1 MKYLSTMAGLIL
13 VPLALVG
20 CQKEEVA
27 QQQHQQRTPEVGY
40 ITLTT
45 SEVPLKTEL
54 QGRTVAS
61 TTAEVRPQ
69 VSGIVEKR
77 LFEEGSEVKKGQL
90 LYQIDDSS
98 YKAAYNEARADLL
111 NSEATVRSAKLK
123 DQRYAA
129 LAKSEGVSRQD
140 ADDAHAAYLEAVASV
155 EKYKA
160 AVESAKIDLDHTQV
174 KAPIAGRIGIS
185 SVTEGALVTADQDTA
200 LATIRSL
207 NPIYVDLTQS
217 SKEVLKLRQ
226 TLKRSGVSSGNTEVS
241 LQLEDG
247 STYADKGTLTV
258 REVAVDES
266 TGSVTLRAQ
275 FPNDDD
281 LLMPGMFVRAVLD
294 EAVDTQAMLVP
305 QRGVARDAR
314 GNATALVIKDDGT
327 VEQRQVTTDRSIGDK
342 WLITQGLSAG
352 DKLIVEGT
360 GKVAAGQKVK
370 SVEVELAADGS
381 VTDKAADASR
391 VANQGATDQDKG
403 AM

>member
-13 VPLALVG
+13 LPLALAG

-27 QQQHQQRTPEVGY
+27 QQQQQRTPEVGY
-40 ITLTT
+40 ITLST

-77 LFEEGSEVKKGQL
+77 LFEEGSEVSKGQL

-98 YKAAYNEARADLL
+98 YKATYNEARADLL
-111 NSEATVRSAKLK
+111 NAEATVRSAKLK

-129 LAKSEGVSRQD
+129 LAKSEGVSKQD
-140 ADDAHAAYLEAVASV
+140 ADDAHAAYLETVASV

-160 AVESAKIDLDHTQV
+160 AVESARIDLDHTQV

-247 STYADKGTLTV
+247 STYDSKGTLTV

-391 VANQGATDQDKG
+391 VANQGAADQDKG